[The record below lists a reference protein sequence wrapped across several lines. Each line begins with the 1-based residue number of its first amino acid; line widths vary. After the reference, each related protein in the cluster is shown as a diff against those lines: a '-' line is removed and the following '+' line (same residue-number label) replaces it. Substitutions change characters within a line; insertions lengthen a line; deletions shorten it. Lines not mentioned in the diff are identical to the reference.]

1 MSDDDC
7 AESLRS
13 PSCVKILF
21 RCLRNEE
28 KQMKDIFVLAKST
41 QEQQIQGERQ
51 LNDYMTLSSIFQTNS
66 KNINKIGQK
75 KNAIRGSLQS
85 EVRTLSS
92 EVSKLE
98 KQADQHEHYSR
109 RNCLLVYRI
118 KEVRGEATADII
130 IETTG
135 QNLNID
141 IAPNDIEKS
150 HRIGQSRQ
158 PGEKLRPIIV
168 KFVRYNH
175 YNIMFRNKKKAKGK
189 KILITESLRTSRMEK
204 LKEARELHVFSQ
216 CPGQLW

>member
-21 RCLRNEE
+21 RCLRNVE

-41 QEQQIQGERQ
+41 QEQQIKGERQ
-51 LNDYMTLSSIFQTNS
+51 LNDYMTLSNIFQTNS

-75 KNAIRGSLQS
+75 KNEIIGNLQS

-92 EVSKLE
+92 KVSKLR
-98 KQADQHEHYSR
+98 KQADQQEHYSR
-109 RNCLLVYRI
+109 RNCLLVYQI
-118 KEVRGEATADII
+118 KEVRGEATDDII
-130 IETTG
+130 IETISH
-135 QNLNID
+135 NLNID

-158 PGEKLRPIIV
+158 SGEKPRPITV
-168 KFVRYNH
+168 TFVRYNH
-175 YNIMFRNKKKAKGK
+175 YNIMFRNKKKLKVK
-189 KILITESLRTSRMEK
+189 K
-204 LKEARELHVFSQ
+204 F
-216 CPGQLW
+216 